1 LNLSSKRNFI
11 KTMRPLNTSVDLN
24 IIQSELINNQDDDNN
39 SDINLENKYNNNE
52 INVNESENIPED
64 NNLINT

>member
-1 LNLSSKRNFI
+1 MNLSSKRNFI

-24 IIQSELINNQDDDNN
+24 IIQSELINNQDDNN
-39 SDINLENKYNNNE
+39 SDINLENKYNNNKE
-52 INVNESENIPED
+52 LNINERENIPED